1 MSKPNERYYAYLATQ
16 QTLLEADELAN
27 VVPDEPFLDF
37 VAPSVRHESSRDID
51 EMYEELSIK
60 VTPP

>member
-1 MSKPNERYYAYLATQ
+1 MSYFSYYTFLANREQRPSEDWT
-16 QTLLEADELAN
+16 N
-27 VVPDEPFLDF
+27 VVPDEPFLDL
-37 VAPSVRHESSRDID
+37 VAPSVRHEVARDID